1 MDIEEKGSNLQVS
14 TSLIMQ
20 ISNFH
25 SQTHPRQ
32 SVDYLTPVC
41 LLLFFF
47 FFVLEYLKMSL
58 FGTEF

>member
-20 ISNFH
+20 ISNCF
-25 SQTHPRQ
+25 THRRPPHQR
-32 SVDYLTPVC
+32 VDYLTPDLWVC
-41 LLLFFF
+41 FFF
-47 FFVLEYLKMSL
+47 LEYLKMSL

>member
-32 SVDYLTPVC
+32 SVDYLTPVY
-41 LLLFFF
+41 LFIF
-47 FFVLEYLKMSL
+47 LSL
-58 FGTEF
+58 NI

>member
-14 TSLIMQ
+14 ISLIMQ

-25 SQTHPRQ
+25 SQTHLHQ

-41 LLLFFF
+41 LLLFF
-47 FFVLEYLKMSL
+47 LSL
-58 FGTEF
+58 NI

>member
-25 SQTHPRQ
+25 SQTHPHQ
-32 SVDYLTPVC
+32 SVYYLTPV
-41 LLLFFF
+41 FFF